1 MKNPRLEKG
10 KKIEKK
16 YFRPKMETNDTT
28 VKNKENQK
36 KWEKRKKENKAIK
49 NRVIEYIRNL
59 FRMKKEN

>member
-1 MKNPRLEKG
+1 
-10 KKIEKK
+10 
-16 YFRPKMETNDTT
+16 METNDTT

>member
-1 MKNPRLEKG
+1 
-10 KKIEKK
+10 
-16 YFRPKMETNDTT
+16 METNDTT

-59 FRMKKEN
+59 FRVKKEN